1 MLGLSAGIPF
11 SEPVT
16 VPFVGNCALVDA
28 LVLPARGTTLV
39 LGEPGA
45 GKSRLLAEA
54 RRQRQF
60 RGTDVFCVTCLPA
73 AAQVPFDALVT
84 LTKSL
89 HARGRLSLRA
99 QRAVT
104 ATSESR
110 RLQHVCEAIEHAASI
125 APLSVQIDDLH
136 WADPHTLQALHYCID
151 RLRDLPLAWNLTA
164 RPGHAPS
171 DELGTALARA
181 QRAGVVELD
190 GLSAN
195 DAAVLARALDP
206 ERSFDDAALARLY
219 QRSGGN
225 PLYLELLVR
234 EPDEATAPSLRRA
247 LAERLRALSPDALAF
262 AGSIAR
268 QGGPLDA
275 AALGALARLSPS
287 RTATALAALIES
299 RVLRRSGA
307 GFLFRHGVLRDA
319 CHEASAEMAAGEHD
333 GAHAGSAPAG
343 DDGWEMQVQTAAA
356 LWDDTPDHDDM
367 LPLLERVAAEPCAQS
382 SALLPQVLFMLGAS
396 YEAAGELQRARDA
409 LERALALCGAD
420 PDKPLAVRLRAR
432 RACVEG
438 RLGNPHEGLAMLEPV
453 AERAAARGLQA
464 EAARCCADL
473 CTLSEMIA
481 DAARYERWCRFGLEA
496 AGSAA
501 GSAKAELLA
510 NLARVALGKGQLRE
524 ALALAGAATG
534 TASERTPAEQRARAL
549 SLQAQVN
556 GMLGDFTAANAQADE
571 ALRLA
576 PSAGARAAAALA
588 SGIVSELNADPKT
601 ALAAYAKAAG
611 DGGRDAHRDAV
622 EIGALAGIVRCACE
636 LGLRGQA
643 HEALERLRGTSRLG
657 RTLARRALHEAEG
670 FVALLDGDAA
680 RGSEELVR
688 ATELDPEPFWRAR
701 LLLRVAAARK
711 DRKLF
716 LSVIES
722 FDGMDALHA
731 ADLAR
736 AAARAHGLRPGRKRE
751 PRSALSAR
759 EGSVA
764 LLVASG
770 MTNGEIGALLHI
782 TARTVEYHV
791 GNILTKCGLR
801 SRVEVATRVAA
812 GQLDV
817 GGRSEG

>member
-1 MLGLSAGIPF
+1 MLGIFAGR
-11 SEPVT
+11 EPAT
-16 VPFVGNCALVDA
+16 IPFVGNGALVDA
-28 LVLPARGTTLV
+28 LALRTHGATLV

-73 AAQVPFDALVT
+73 AVQMPFDALAT

-99 QRAVT
+99 QRAVM
-104 ATSESR
+104 ATNESR
-110 RLQHVCEAIEHAASI
+110 RLQHVCEAIEHAAST

-136 WADPHTLQALHYCID
+136 WADPHTLGALHYCID

-171 DELGTALARA
+171 DELGSALARA
-181 QRAGVVELD
+181 QRAIVVELD

-195 DAAVLARALDP
+195 DAAVLVRALDP
-206 ERSFDDAALARLY
+206 ERSFDDAALVRLH

-234 EPDEATAPSLRRA
+234 EPDERTAPSLRRA

-262 AGSIAR
+262 AGLIAR

-275 AALGALARLSPS
+275 AALAALAGLSPS
-287 RTATALAALIES
+287 RTAAALAGLIES
-299 RVLRRSGA
+299 RVLRRSVA
-307 GFLFRHGVLRDA
+307 GLFFRHGVLRDA
-319 CHEASAEMAAGEHD
+319 CHEAAAETAAREPDDAD
-333 GAHAGSAPAG
+333 GAHGASAHPGA
-343 DDGWEMQVQTAAA
+343 DTWEMQVQAAA
-356 LWDDTPDHDDM
+356 ARWEQTPDHDDV
-367 LPLLERVAAEPCAQS
+367 LPLLERVAAEPNAQS

-396 YEAAGELQRARDA
+396 YEAAGELQRARDV
-409 LERALALCGAD
+409 LERALALCDAARD
-420 PDKPLAVRLRAR
+420 EPLAVRLRAR
-432 RACVEG
+432 RASVEG
-438 RLGNPHEGLAMLEPV
+438 RLGNPREGLAMLEPI
-453 AERAAARGLQA
+453 AEHAAARGLGA

-473 CTLSEMIA
+473 CMLSEMIA

-501 GSAKAELLA
+501 GGAKAELLG
-510 NLARVALGKGQLRE
+510 NLVRVALGKGHLRE
-524 ALALAGAATG
+524 GLALAGAA
-534 TASERTPAEQRARAL
+534 SEQQTSAEQRARAL
-549 SLQAQVN
+549 ALQAQVN
-556 GMLGDFTAANAQADE
+556 AMLGDFAAARAQLDE
-571 ALRLA
+571 ASRLA
-576 PSAGARAAAALA
+576 PSAGARVAAAL
-588 SGIVSELNADPKT
+588 SRGIVSELNADPKT
-601 ALAAYAKAAG
+601 ALSAYTMAAG
-611 DGGRDAHRDAV
+611 EGGRGAHRDAV

-670 FVALLDGDAA
+670 FVALLEGDVA

-688 ATELDPEPFWRAR
+688 ATELDPEPFWHAR

-716 LSVIES
+716 LGVIES

-731 ADLAR
+731 ADVAR
-736 AAARAHGLRPGRKRE
+736 MAARTHGLRPGRKRE

>member
-1 MLGLSAGIPF
+1 VLGISTSTPYSAR
-11 SEPVT
+11 VA
-16 VPFVGNCALVDA
+16 VPFVGNGVLVDA
-28 LVLPARGTTLV
+28 MAASARGATIV

-54 RRQRQF
+54 RRRRQAG
-60 RGTDVFCVTCLPA
+60 GTDVFGVTCLPA
-73 AAQVPFDALVT
+73 AAQLPLDALIA

-89 HARGRLSLRA
+89 QARGRISLRA
-99 QRAVT
+99 LRAVT
-104 ATSESR
+104 ATSESHR
-110 RLQHVCEAIEHAASI
+110 VQHVCEAFERAASF
-125 APLSVQIDDLH
+125 APLAVQIDDLH

-164 RPGHAPS
+164 RPGHATC
-171 DELGTALARA
+171 DEFGAALARA
-181 QRAGVVELD
+181 QRAVVVELD

-195 DAAVLARALDP
+195 DAAVLAHALDP
-206 ERSFDDAALARLY
+206 ERSFDEGMLARLHES
-219 QRSGGN
+219 SGGN
-225 PLYLELLVR
+225 PLYFELLVR

-275 AALGALARLSPS
+275 AAVAALAGLSPS
-287 RTATALAALIES
+287 RTATALAALLES

-307 GFLFRHGVLRDA
+307 GFFFRHGVLRDA
-319 CHEASAEMAAGEHD
+319 CHEASAETAPREPD
-333 GAHAGSAPAG
+333 GAHGASAHPGA
-343 DDGWEMQVQTAAA
+343 DTWQMQVQTAAA
-356 LWDDTPDHDDM
+356 RWEQTPDHDDM
-367 LPLLERVAAEPCAQS
+367 LPLLERVAAEPDAQS
-382 SALLPQVLFMLGAS
+382 SALFPQVLFMLGAS
-396 YEAAGELQRARDA
+396 YEAAGELPRARDV
-409 LERALALCGAD
+409 LERALALCDAVRD
-420 PDKPLAVRLRAR
+420 EPLAVRLRAR
-432 RACVEG
+432 RASVEG

-453 AERAAARGLQA
+453 AEHAAARGLGA

-473 CTLSEMIA
+473 CMLSEMIA

-496 AGSAA
+496 AGAAA

-524 ALALAGAATG
+524 GLALAGAAAG
-534 TASERTPAEQRARAL
+534 TASEQTPAEQRARAL

-556 GMLGDFTAANAQADE
+556 AMLGDFATARAQADE
-571 ALRLA
+571 ATRLA
-576 PSAGARAAAALA
+576 PSAGARTAAAL
-588 SGIVSELNADPKT
+588 SRGIVSELNADPKT
-601 ALAAYAKAAG
+601 ALSAYTMAAG
-611 DGGRDAHRDAV
+611 EGGRDAHRDAV
-622 EIGALAGIVRCACE
+622 EIGALAGIVRCACD

-643 HEALERLRGTSRLG
+643 HEALEQLRGTSRLG

-670 FVALLDGDAA
+670 FVALLEGDVA

-688 ATELDPEPFWRAR
+688 ATELDPEPFWHAR

-716 LSVIES
+716 LGVIES
-722 FDGMDALHA
+722 FDSMDALHA
-731 ADLAR
+731 ADVAR
-736 AAARAHGLRPGRKRE
+736 TAARTHGLRPGRKRE